1 MTTPYIRAEYSN
13 RDAGSIEFMIEKML
27 TGKVFIELAC
37 VNACDP
43 AAQTVDVTSLVNRAD
58 PEGKPITHGTVYGV
72 RFLRWQC
79 GGSAIIMNPEP
90 GDIGLFAVCDRDISL
105 VVANRRG
112 ALAGSQRRH
121 SRTDG
126 VYLGGLLNA
135 FPTQYLEL
143 AKNAINIVTP
153 NPVNVSCHH
162 ATLKAP
168 EGVTIDTPLAAFTG
182 DIVDHA
188 GSNSVSLKDL
198 RDHFNRHRHD
208 VQGVESGSSRV
219 TSAPPDIPTE

>member
-1 MTTPYIRAEYSN
+1 
-13 RDAGSIEFMIEKML
+13 
-27 TGKVFIELAC
+27 
-37 VNACDP
+37 
-43 AAQTVDVTSLVNRAD
+43 
-58 PEGKPITHGTVYGV
+58 
-72 RFLRWQC
+72 
-79 GGSAIIMNPEP
+79 MNPEP
-90 GDIGLFAVCDRDISL
+90 GDIGLFAACNRDISL
-105 VVANRRG
+105 VVANHRG

-153 NPVNVSCHH
+153 IRSMSRCRH
-162 ATLKAP
+162 ATLKAPP
-168 EGVTIDTPLAAFTG
+168 EGVTIDTRLAAFTG
-182 DIVDHA
+182 DIVDHS

-208 VQGVESGSSRV
+208 VQGVESGGSRV
-219 TSAPPDIPTE
+219 TSAPPDNPTE